1 LNRFWRYLE
10 EGILI
15 LRRNVTALTSDYLWD
30 WNTYTHFSF
39 KKDFKRKVS
48 HEQEPKIIFRF
59 R

>member
-1 LNRFWRYLE
+1 LE

-48 HEQEPKIIFRF
+48 HEEEPKIIFRF